1 MADLPLL
8 QSGRVENIG
17 IPGAVTP
24 QVNVPQVE
32 YTGLRAGA
40 QAGSQMAQT
49 LDRLS
54 QSLFGIASKAAE
66 QAGMQYVANNPITD
80 EQLQAAK
87 NGNLEPL
94 GVGPR
99 GSMNIFDQAVRKAR
113 AFEVSSSFEA
123 EARTQ
128 LAGMLS
134 AIEQGQL
141 TTEQVQTQIGSMMAG
156 YSKSLAQVDPEA
168 SLKFRATI
176 ATAGNTVLSKAA
188 EAELKRAK
196 AERLIKFDTDFDASV
211 RLLEAAVSQGFWVDP
226 RSGQKRSVE
235 DLADVYRQTISTS
248 ALLIGDAQLQK
259 SYSDK
264 FEAALKNAKIGA
276 VSAFVTSSEFSA
288 DPEAG
293 LSLIQRGQVGKMTDV
308 FMAMPFDDKAKVV
321 ANYMV
326 TVNQRE
332 SVKKQNEANAKRA
345 GEIQLAT
352 LMQQYYAAPPGSPAQ
367 RAAQSSMVTL
377 AQTVP
382 GVVSDA
388 TLKDILQPKQPKS
401 DPMVEFNVV
410 SGILNGTITT
420 ADQVKGYIGRGLTGN
435 DAVAALKLI
444 TSENRRDDSEIQ
456 RGINRLAGINQTG
469 GIVVLDKN
477 AMEFSNRQLLQ
488 AQSLDIQARLVR
500 EGKQPTPA
508 MVIGELEKFVADRRN
523 SETARQATDALKV
536 YEKKDWINGPVTMD
550 SLPALER
557 KAGND
562 RTRQNDVKRIR
573 SLLQQANGLT
583 Q

>member
-24 QVNVPQVE
+24 QINVPQVE

-40 QAGSQMAQT
+40 QAASQVSQT
-49 LDRLS
+49 IDRLS
-54 QSLFGIASKAAE
+54 QSLFGIASEAAK
-66 QAGMQYVANNPITD
+66 QSGMQYVADNPITD
-80 EQLQAAK
+80 EQLRAAK
-87 NGNLEPL
+87 DGNVESLRL
-94 GVGPR
+94 GGTF
-99 GSMNIFDQAVRKAR
+99 NIFDQAVRKAR

-123 EARTQ
+123 EARNE
-128 LAGMLS
+128 LANMLTK
-134 AIEQGQL
+134 IDQGQA
-141 TTEQVQTQIGSMMAG
+141 TTEQVQTEINTMMTG

-176 ATAGNTVLSKAA
+176 ATAGNTVLAKAA

-196 AERLIKFDTDFDASV
+196 QQRLIKFDQDFDASV
-211 RLLEAAVSQGFWVDP
+211 RLLEAAVSQGFWVDQKT
-226 RSGQKRSVE
+226 GTKRSVE

-248 ALLIGDAQLQK
+248 ALLMGDAALQK

-276 VSAFVTSSEFSA
+276 VSAFVTAPEFSA

-293 LSLIQRGQVGKMTDV
+293 LALIQQGNVGKMSDV
-308 FMAMPFDDKAKVV
+308 YKAMPFEDKAKVE

-326 TVNQRE
+326 TMNRRE
-332 SVKKQNEANAKRA
+332 TAKKQNEAAAKRA
-345 GEIQLAT
+345 GEIELAG
-352 LMQQYYAAPPGSPAQ
+352 LMQQLYTAPPGSPAQ
-367 RAAQSSMVTL
+367 RTSQSSIVGL
-377 AQTVP
+377 AQRVP
-382 GVVSDA
+382 GVVSDS
-388 TLKDILQPKQPKS
+388 TLKSILEPKQAKS

-410 SGILNGTITT
+410 SGILNGTITS

-435 DAVAALKLI
+435 DAVSALKLI
-444 TSENRRDDSEIQ
+444 NSENRRDQNEIE

-477 AMEFSNRQLLQ
+477 AMEFTNRQLLK
-488 AQSLDIQARLVR
+488 AQSLDIEARLLR

-508 MVIGELEKFVADRRN
+508 MVVSELEKFVTDRRS
-523 SETARQATDALKV
+523 SETAKQAIDALKV

-550 SLPALER
+550 SLAALER
-557 KAGND
+557 KAGSD

-573 SLLQQANGLT
+573 SLLQQANGMT

>member
-17 IPGAVTP
+17 ISGAVTP
-24 QVNVPQVE
+24 QVNVPQVD
-32 YTGLRAGA
+32 YVGLRAGA
-40 QAGSQMAQT
+40 QAGGQIAQT

-66 QAGMQYVANNPITD
+66 QAGMQYVADNPVTD

-99 GSMNIFDQAVRKAR
+99 GSLNIFDQAVRKAR
-113 AFEVSSSFEA
+113 AFEVSSNFEA

-141 TTEQVQTQIGSMMAG
+141 TTEQAQVQIGSMMTG

-196 AERLIKFDTDFDASV
+196 QERLIKFDRDFDASV
-211 RLLEAAVSQGFWVDP
+211 RLLEAAVSQGFWIDP
-226 RSGQKRSVE
+226 RTGEKRSVE
-235 DLADVYRQTISTS
+235 AFANLYRDTISTS
-248 ALLIGDAQLQK
+248 ALLTGDAQLQK

-264 FEAALKNAKIGA
+264 FEVALKNAKIGA
-276 VSAFVTSSEFSA
+276 VSAFVTAPEFSA

-293 LSLIQRGQVGKMTDV
+293 LALIRQGKVGKMTDV
-308 FMAMPFDDKAKVV
+308 FMSLDFDEKAKVV

-326 TVNQRE
+326 AINQRE
-332 SVKKQNEANAKRA
+332 TVKKQNEAAAKRT

-352 LMQQYYAAPPGSPAQ
+352 LMQQLYTAPPGSPAQ
-367 RAAQSSMVTL
+367 RAAQSSIVTL

-382 GVVSDA
+382 NVVSDS
-388 TLKDILQPKQPKS
+388 TLKSLLEPKQPKS

-410 SGILNGTITT
+410 RGILEGRITG
-420 ADQVKGYIGRGLTGN
+420 ADQVLSYVGKGLTGN
-435 DAVAALKLI
+435 DAVSALKLI
-444 TSENRRDDSEIQ
+444 NSENRRDQNEIE

-469 GIVVLDKN
+469 GIVVIDKN
-477 AMEFSNRQLLQ
+477 ALEFSNRQTLK
-488 AQSLDIQARLVR
+488 AQSLDIEARLLR
-500 EGKQPTPA
+500 EGKVPTPA
-508 MVIGELEKFVADRRN
+508 LVISELEKFVTDRRS

-557 KAGND
+557 KAGSD

-573 SLLQQANGLT
+573 SLLQQANGIG

>member
-24 QVNVPQVE
+24 QVNVPQVD
-32 YTGLRAGA
+32 YTGLKAGA
-40 QAGSQMAQT
+40 QYQNTVSAT
-49 LDRLS
+49 IDRLS
-54 QSLFGIASKAAE
+54 QSLFGIASEAAK
-66 QAGMQYVANNPITD
+66 QSGMQYVADNPITD
-80 EQLQAAK
+80 EQLRAAK
-87 NGNLEPL
+87 DGNVESLRL
-94 GVGPR
+94 GGTF
-99 GSMNIFDQAVRKAR
+99 NIFDQAVRKAR

-123 EARTQ
+123 EARNE
-128 LAGMLS
+128 LANMLMQ
-134 AIEQGQL
+134 IEQGQA
-141 TTEQVQTQIGSMMAG
+141 TTDQVQTQINTMMTG

-176 ATAGNTVLSKAA
+176 ATAGNTVLAKAA

-196 AERLIKFDTDFDASV
+196 QQRLIKFDQDFDASV
-211 RLLEAAVSQGFWVDP
+211 RLLEAAVSQGFWVDQKT
-226 RSGQKRSVE
+226 GTKRSVE

-248 ALLIGDAQLQK
+248 ALLMGDATLQK

-276 VSAFVTSSEFSA
+276 VSAFVTAPEFSA

-293 LSLIQRGQVGKMTDV
+293 LAMVRSGNVGKMSDV
-308 FMAMPFDDKAKVV
+308 YKAMPFEDQAKVM

-326 TVNQRE
+326 AINQRE
-332 SVKKQNEANAKRA
+332 TLNKTNQANAKRA
-345 GEIQLAT
+345 GEIELAG
-352 LMQQYYAAPPGSPAQ
+352 LMQQLYTAPPGSPAQ
-367 RAAQSSMVTL
+367 RTAQSSIVGL
-377 AQTVP
+377 AQRVP
-382 GVVSDA
+382 GVVSDS
-388 TLKDILQPKQPKS
+388 TLKSILEPKQAKS

-410 SGILNGTITT
+410 SGILNGTITS

-435 DAVAALKLI
+435 DATAALRLI
-444 TSENRRDDSEIQ
+444 NSENRRDQNEIE

-477 AMEFSNRQLLQ
+477 AMEFTNRQLLK
-488 AQSLDIQARLVR
+488 AQSLDIEARLLR

-508 MVIGELEKFVADRRN
+508 MVITELEKFVTDRRS
-523 SETARQATDALKV
+523 SETAKQAVDSLKLF
-536 YEKKDWINGPVTMD
+536 EKKDWINGPVTMD

-557 KAGND
+557 KAGSD

-573 SLLQQANGLT
+573 NLLLQANGMS

>member
-8 QSGRVENIG
+8 QSGRIENIG

-24 QVNVPQVE
+24 QVSAPQVD
-32 YTGLRAGA
+32 YTGLKAGA
-40 QAGSQMAQT
+40 QYSSQVAQT

-54 QSLFGIASKAAE
+54 QSLFGIASEAAK
-66 QAGMQYVANNPITD
+66 QSGMQYVADNPITD
-80 EQLQAAK
+80 EQLQSAK
-87 NGNLEPL
+87 NGNVESLRL
-94 GVGPR
+94 GGTF
-99 GSMNIFDQAVRKAR
+99 NIFDQAVRKAR
-113 AFEVSSSFEA
+113 AFEVSASFEA
-123 EARTQ
+123 EARNE
-128 LAGMLS
+128 LATMLT
-134 AIEQGQL
+134 AIEQGQA
-141 TTEQVQTQIGSMMAG
+141 TTEQVQTQINTMMTG
-156 YSKSLAQVDPEA
+156 YGKSLAQVDPEA

-176 ATAGNTVLSKAA
+176 ATAGNTVLAKAA

-196 AERLIKFDTDFDASV
+196 QQKLIKFDQDFDASV

-226 RSGQKRSVE
+226 KTGTKRSVD

-248 ALLIGDAQLQK
+248 ALLLGDATTQK
-259 SYSDK
+259 TYSDK

-276 VSAFVTSSEFSA
+276 VSSFVTAPEFSA

-293 LSLIQRGQVGKMTDV
+293 LAMIRAGNVGKMSDV
-308 FMAMPFDDKAKVV
+308 YKAMPFEDQAKVM

-326 TVNQRE
+326 AINQRE
-332 SVKKQNEANAKRA
+332 TVTKQKQAAAKRE

-352 LMQQYYAAPPGSPAQ
+352 LMQEMYTAPAGSPAQ
-367 RAAQSSMVTL
+367 RAAQSKIVGL
-377 AQTVP
+377 AQAVP

-388 TLKDILQPKQPKS
+388 TLKSILEPKQPKS

-410 SGILNGTITT
+410 RGILDGTITT
-420 ADQVKGYIGRGLTGN
+420 ADQVLGHVGKGLTGN
-435 DAVAALKLI
+435 DAVSALKLI
-444 TSENRRDDSEIQ
+444 NSENRRDQSEIE

-469 GIVVLDKN
+469 GIVVIDKN
-477 AMEFSNRQLLQ
+477 AMEFANRQTLK
-488 AQSLDIQARLVR
+488 AQSLDIEARLLR

-508 MVIGELEKFVADRRN
+508 MVIGELEKFVSERRN
-523 SETARQATDALKV
+523 SETAKQATDALKV

-557 KAGND
+557 KAGSD

-573 SLLQQANGLT
+573 SLLQQANGMT

>member
-1 MADLPLL
+1 MAELPLL

-40 QAGSQMAQT
+40 QASGQMAQT

-54 QSLFGIASKAAE
+54 QNLFGIASKAAE
-66 QAGMQYVANNPITD
+66 QAGMQYVADNPITD

-99 GSMNIFDQAVRKAR
+99 GSMNVFDQAVRKAR
-113 AFEVSSSFEA
+113 AFEVSSNFEA

-128 LAGMLS
+128 LSGMLS

-141 TTEQVQTQIGSMMAG
+141 TTEQAQVQIGSMMTG
-156 YSKSLAQVDPEA
+156 YSNSLAQVDPEA

-176 ATAGNTVLSKAA
+176 ATAGNTVLAKAA

-196 AERLIKFDTDFDASV
+196 AERLIKFDRDFDSSV

-226 RSGQKRSVE
+226 RTGQKRSVE

-248 ALLIGDAQLQK
+248 ALLTGDATLQK

-276 VSAFVTSSEFSA
+276 VSAFVTSPEFSA

-293 LSLIQRGQVGKMTDV
+293 LALIRQGQVGKMTDV

-326 TVNQRE
+326 AVNQRE
-332 SVKKQNEANAKRA
+332 TAKKQNEANAKRA
-345 GEIQLAT
+345 GEVQLAT
-352 LMQQYYAAPPGSPAQ
+352 LMQQLYTAPPGSPAQ
-367 RAAQSSMVTL
+367 RAAQSSIVSL

-382 GVVSDA
+382 GVVSDT
-388 TLKDILQPKQPKS
+388 TLKSILEPKQPKS
-401 DPMVEFNVV
+401 DPMVEFNVI

-444 TSENRRDDSEIQ
+444 TSENRRDESEIQ

-477 AMEFSNRQLLQ
+477 AMEFTNRQLLQ

-500 EGKQPTPA
+500 EGKQPTPG
-508 MVIGELEKFVADRRN
+508 MVIGELEKFVAERRN
-523 SETARQATDALKV
+523 SETAKQAADALKV

-573 SLLQQANGLT
+573 SLLQQANGMT

>member
-24 QVNVPQVE
+24 QVNVPQVD
-32 YTGLRAGA
+32 YTGLKAGA
-40 QAGSQMAQT
+40 QYQNTVSAT
-49 LDRLS
+49 IDRLS
-54 QSLFGIASKAAE
+54 QSLFGIASEAAK
-66 QAGMQYVANNPITD
+66 QSGMQYVADNPITD
-80 EQLQAAK
+80 EQLRAAK
-87 NGNLEPL
+87 DGNVESLRL
-94 GVGPR
+94 GGTF
-99 GSMNIFDQAVRKAR
+99 NIFDQAVRKAR

-123 EARTQ
+123 EARNELANMLTQ
-128 LAGMLS
+128 
-134 AIEQGQL
+134 IEQGQA
-141 TTEQVQTQIGSMMAG
+141 TTDQVQTQINTMMTG

-176 ATAGNTVLSKAA
+176 ATAGNTVLAKAA

-196 AERLIKFDTDFDASV
+196 QQRLIKFDQDFDASV
-211 RLLEAAVSQGFWVDP
+211 RLLEAAVSQGFWVDQKT
-226 RSGQKRSVE
+226 GTKRSVE

-248 ALLIGDAQLQK
+248 ALLMGDAALQK

-276 VSAFVTSSEFSA
+276 VSAFVTAPEFSA

-293 LSLIQRGQVGKMTDV
+293 LALIQQGKVGKMSDV
-308 FMAMPFDDKAKVV
+308 FMAMPFEDKAKVE

-326 TVNQRE
+326 TVNRRE
-332 SVKKQNEANAKRA
+332 TAKKQNEAAAKRA
-345 GEIQLAT
+345 GEIELAG
-352 LMQQYYAAPPGSPAQ
+352 LMQQLYTAPPGSPAQ
-367 RAAQSSMVTL
+367 RTAQSSIVGL
-377 AQTVP
+377 AQRVP
-382 GVVSDA
+382 GVVSDS
-388 TLKDILQPKQPKS
+388 TLKSILEPKQAKS

-410 SGILNGTITT
+410 SGILNGTITS

-435 DAVAALKLI
+435 DATAALRLI
-444 TSENRRDDSEIQ
+444 NSENRRDQNEIE

-477 AMEFSNRQLLQ
+477 AMEFTNRQLLK
-488 AQSLDIQARLVR
+488 AQSLDIEARLLR

-508 MVIGELEKFVADRRN
+508 MVITELEKFVTDRRS
-523 SETARQATDALKV
+523 SETAKQAVDALKV

-557 KAGND
+557 KAGSD

-573 SLLQQANGLT
+573 SLLQQANGMS